1 MNTQQLLR
9 LFEPHEIKVREG
21 KKGMSYQY
29 VSSHTVVNRLNE
41 IGPFHWNFVV
51 KDSKLLD
58 DEVVVLGSLTIGTT
72 TKEAYGSA
80 AFMEKNSAGDS
91 FKTASAL
98 ALTKAASLFGIPCI
112 FHSKKGNY
120 TQQYGTQQQNN
131 SQRTDNTAHN
141 SKVCDDCSNE
151 ISQAEVKFTLG
162 NTNTYKGKKLCRSCQ
177 QKYRG
182 RA

>member
-9 LFEPHEIKVREG
+9 PFEPHEIQVREG

-29 VSSHTVVNRLNE
+29 VSSQTVINRLNE
-41 IGPFHWNFVV
+41 IGSFHWNFII

-58 DEVVVLGSLTIGTT
+58 GEVVVLGSLTIGTT

-98 ALTKAASLFGIPCI
+98 ALTKAASLFGIPCV
-112 FHSKKGNY
+112 FHNKKGNY
-120 TQQYGTQQQNN
+120 TQQYGTQQNY
-131 SQRTDNTAHN
+131 SQRTDNFTGH
-141 SKVCDDCSNE
+141 SKTCDDCSNE
-151 ISQAEVKFTLG
+151 ITQNEARFTLG
-162 NTNTYKGKKLCRSCQ
+162 NTNVYKGKKLCRNCQ